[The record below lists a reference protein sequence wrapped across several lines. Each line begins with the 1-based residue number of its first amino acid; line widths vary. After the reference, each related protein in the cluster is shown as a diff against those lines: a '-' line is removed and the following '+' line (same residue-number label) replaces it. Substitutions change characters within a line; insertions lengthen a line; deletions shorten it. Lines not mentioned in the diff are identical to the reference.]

1 MKLLEYRKLGR
12 ALLLYIQLWF
22 VATVLSWVLVS
33 IFGYGSDSYPEG
45 GYGGDFIRGIW
56 TDYTW
61 TDFFFDC
68 LSMGVLIALSMV
80 LNALFI
86 RFFKPLQDYRGRA
99 FLYSIL
105 LLTMNVA
112 VSMFIMKSTV
122 WLIGEMPPHNEFVNC
137 TYMYCLVAV
146 FVSNI
151 HANLSFQ
158 RMYMHQQQEKHEL
171 ELRAA
176 RQEEV
181 NLQTSLMALKTQV
194 DPHFLFN
201 NFSILSDLIDESP
214 ADAKAFLSSLSRVY
228 RFKLVNMNANVVSV
242 EAEMKMV
249 QSYVHLLEGH
259 YGAAL
264 HVVFPSPEEQ
274 LRLKGYFLPPLS
286 VQMAVE
292 NAVKHNA
299 RTTVHPL
306 DVRIGVAT
314 TDVGAPDAI
323 VVSNTIRPL
332 TSHVESTGQGIQN
345 LMSRYA
351 LISGL
356 EPRVS
361 NDGKQFVIRLPLFN
375 S

>member
-259 YGAAL
+259 YGAVL